1 MLRELGKK
9 KPTILFMI
17 IFVVVY
23 GVLMLLSRFPD
34 ESALFVPI
42 SSETR
47 QVFPFNRLSGT
58 AAAEDRTIYFRTL
71 DGCLCSWDGN
81 EVRTLIGDGEFNGQY
96 LHAEKGVLFYSD
108 MEQLGLIAYEPTSG
122 ISEVIV
128 DYTELKD
135 FSRVHKA
142 FWWSD
147 GEYYYFLNR
156 QANST
161 SYAVWQVYLEPE
173 AKNKYSN
180 VRNKITRSEL
190 ESVDKLHN
198 ICWLTGDYLVCTTA
212 LHLPDATED
221 NGNIVLYNYKTGEW
235 KTILEYQDGVY
246 DDPIGVLDDRLIVPY
261 LDGQYIAVDI
271 ETGVN
276 ELYAQVDDPLV
287 RLDSVGDEAVYA
299 FRYGSGDGDAG
310 QTMGFYRDGQFIEI
324 GGVDGVLDEYSC
336 RVGDMYLICGD
347 AGTFSGCEL
356 VDLTENSTGDES
368 ISLFAVFSDGSVY
381 RLQNCT

>member
-9 KPTILFMI
+9 KPTVLFMI

-42 SSETR
+42 CSETR

-58 AAAEDRTIYFRTL
+58 AAAEDRTIYFRTP
-71 DGCLCSWDGN
+71 DGCLCSWDGK

-108 MEQLGLIAYEPTSG
+108 MEQLGLIAYEPASG

-135 FSRVHKA
+135 FSRVHNA

-180 VRNKITRSEL
+180 VRNKITR
-190 ESVDKLHN
+190 
-198 ICWLTGDYLVCTTA
+198 
-212 LHLPDATED
+212 
-221 NGNIVLYNYKTGEW
+221 
-235 KTILEYQDGVY
+235 
-246 DDPIGVLDDRLIVPY
+246 
-261 LDGQYIAVDI
+261 
-271 ETGVN
+271 
-276 ELYAQVDDPLV
+276 
-287 RLDSVGDEAVYA
+287 
-299 FRYGSGDGDAG
+299 
-310 QTMGFYRDGQFIEI
+310 
-324 GGVDGVLDEYSC
+324 
-336 RVGDMYLICGD
+336 
-347 AGTFSGCEL
+347 
-356 VDLTENSTGDES
+356 
-368 ISLFAVFSDGSVY
+368 
-381 RLQNCT
+381 